1 MFYLTSHSTYL
12 RFIWRQTY
20 GKGPVREETCCCH
33 MGYSFRLVARV
44 LLYAPI
50 HRQDNTYH
58 SHVAPVV
65 ELWLER
71 EIAQWVHHKG
81 SIRRT
86 MSECSHHRA
95 TSRSYAH
102 IRQALY
108 HASICT
114 ELTFII
120 IINSALREYFHRD
133 IFSSDCVQSLCEI
146 SGLGTLRVQFSNA
159 TPIRRSPV

>member
-20 GKGPVREETCCCH
+20 GKGPVREETCCRH

-44 LLYAPI
+44 LLYAPT

-58 SHVAPVV
+58 SPVAPVV
-65 ELWLER
+65 EIWLER

-86 MSECSHHRA
+86 MSECSHQRA
-95 TSRSYAH
+95 TSRSYA
-102 IRQALY
+102 
-108 HASICT
+108 STCT
-114 ELTFII
+114 KLTFII
-120 IINSALREYFHRD
+120 ITNIALWEYFHRD